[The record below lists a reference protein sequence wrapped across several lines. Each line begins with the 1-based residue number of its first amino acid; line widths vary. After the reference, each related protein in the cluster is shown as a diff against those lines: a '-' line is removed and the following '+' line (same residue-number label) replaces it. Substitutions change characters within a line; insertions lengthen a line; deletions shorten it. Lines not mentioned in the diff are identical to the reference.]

1 MHGILPIAMF
11 RKFEISIQTIL
22 LTLAILAGAW
32 LVIEIRDILFL
43 VFISFLLMT
52 AIHPVVLLLE
62 KLRLPRVISIVFV
75 YVVMLGF
82 LGVTIAGSIPAI
94 VVQSTKLAQLLP
106 DLVVRLLPYW
116 NIDIATITKQIA
128 PLGENVVKVTV
139 GIFTNILTTL
149 TVLIFTFYFL
159 LERRHAEVILTDLF
173 GSLIGK
179 QITAILRRV
188 EQRLGA
194 WVRGELLLMSFIGIM
209 TYVGLV
215 LLKVEFALPLAIFAA
230 ILEII
235 PMIGPI
241 ISGVP
246 AVLVGLATS
255 PVLALSVAA
264 LYFVIQQLEN
274 NIFVPLVMKRSV
286 GLSPIVT
293 ILSLMIGGRLGGIN
307 GAILAVPVLLVIQVL
322 ITTILQTK
330 NSAN

>member
-1 MHGILPIAMF
+1 MF
-11 RKFEISIQTIL
+11 RKIEISFQTVL
-22 LTLAILAGAW
+22 LTLAILVGAW

-52 AIHPVVLLLE
+52 AIHPIVLLLE
-62 KLRLPRVISIVFV
+62 KLRLPRAISIILV
-75 YVVMLGF
+75 YIVILGS

-106 DLVVRLLPYW
+106 DLIVRLLPYW
-116 NIDIATITKQIA
+116 NIDIATVSKQIA

-139 GIFTNILTTL
+139 GIFTNIVTTL

-159 LERRHAEVILTDLF
+159 LERRHAEAILTDLF
-173 GSLIGK
+173 GSSIGK
-179 QITAILRRV
+179 QITDILRRI
-188 EQRLGA
+188 EHRLGA

-215 LLKVEFALPLAIFAA
+215 LLKVEYALPLAILAA
-230 ILEII
+230 ILEIV

-246 AVLVGLATS
+246 AVLVGLAMS

-264 LYFVIQQLEN
+264 LYLVVQQLEN

-286 GLSPIVT
+286 GLSPFVT
-293 ILSLMIGGRLGGIN
+293 ILSLMIGGRLGGVI
-307 GAILAVPVLLVIQVL
+307 GSILAVPVLLVIQVL
-322 ITTILQTK
+322 FTTILQTK
-330 NSAN
+330 NSAK